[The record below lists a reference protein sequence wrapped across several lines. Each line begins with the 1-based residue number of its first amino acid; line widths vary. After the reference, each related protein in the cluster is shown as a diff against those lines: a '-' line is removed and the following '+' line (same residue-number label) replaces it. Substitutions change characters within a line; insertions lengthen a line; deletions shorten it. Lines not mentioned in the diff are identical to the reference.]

1 MGAMAVPLLLAGTGI
16 SAFGQYQAGEEANA
30 VAKYNQQVKERQ
42 AQAAEQQ
49 SMVAQRKQAQAAARK
64 MSELRT
70 GLGASGAV
78 TTTGA
83 PLQIM
88 AEQARQSELANL
100 EIGYEGSQEA
110 SKLRTEGKMI
120 RREGKAARRAGR
132 IGAGATLLTGFGAA
146 FA

>member
-30 VAKYNQQVKERQ
+30 VARYNQQVKERQ

-49 SMVAQRKQAQAAARK
+49 SMVNQRKQAQAAARK
-64 MSELRT
+64 MSQLRA

-78 TTTGA
+78 TTRGA
-83 PLQIM
+83 PLQILS
-88 AEQARQSELANL
+88 EQARQSELENL
-100 EIGYEGSQEA
+100 EIGYEGLQQA
-110 SKLRTEGKMI
+110 ATRRAEGVAI

-146 FA
+146 YA